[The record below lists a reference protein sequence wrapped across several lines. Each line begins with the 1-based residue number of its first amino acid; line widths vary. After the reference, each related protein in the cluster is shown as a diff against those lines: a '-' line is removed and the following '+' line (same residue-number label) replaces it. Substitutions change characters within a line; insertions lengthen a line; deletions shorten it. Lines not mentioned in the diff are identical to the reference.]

1 MDKEQKLQLKKI
13 VKNPAVSWI
22 FGVSGK
28 LKLGVLLLVLLNSA
42 ISISAVAFA
51 LVLREAIDG
60 AVSGN
65 KMVFLKFVIILGLI
79 MVGQIAARG
88 VIRFLDE
95 YVRSGMENVIKT
107 RLYETILSRK
117 YSAITAFHTGELL
130 NRITNDAVVV
140 ADGFVQIIPG
150 IIAMLVKL
158 AGAAAVLFVLDYRFS
173 VIFFAGGGLVL
184 IFTTLFRRVMKKLH
198 KDVQAADG
206 VLRSYLSENLGSLM
220 VLKTFGAERKSI
232 DTSKQ
237 YMDKHRFMRMKR
249 NKFSNICNVGFGL
262 VMNGG
267 YIFGLC
273 WCSFGILHGSITY
286 GTLSAVLQLVDQLWA
301 PLANMTGYLPKFYGM
316 LSSAERCMELETLE
330 EEHVESQFSR
340 DYCRELYKDMTSIE
354 CKNITFRYEDDIILE
369 NADISIGKGE
379 LITIMGNSGA
389 GKSTLLKLL
398 LAIYE
403 PEKGTLEIKTEKESY
418 ALTEKYRK
426 MFAYVPQGNFLMSGN
441 VTSAIASLDDTSA
454 DVDMDKVKA
463 VAHIAC
469 ADTFVEKL
477 EHGYDTLIGER
488 GMGISEGQ
496 AQRLA
501 IARALYTDAPVLLL
515 DEATSALD
523 EQIEKKV
530 LKNIRELTDKTVI
543 IVSHRKAVLEVC
555 DRCVVLEDKHFE
567 YWRVSYRAS
576 CKCCGWQAG
585 A

>member
-1 MDKEQKLQLKKI
+1 MDKEQKLQLNKI
-13 VKNPAVSWI
+13 VKNPAMSWI

-79 MVGQIAARG
+79 MLGQIAARG

-173 VIFFAGGGLVL
+173 IIFFAGGGLVL

-232 DTSKQ
+232 DTSKH

-249 NKFSNICNVGFGL
+249 NRFSNICNVGFGL

-340 DYCRELYKDMTSIE
+340 DYCRELYKDMTAIE

-567 YWRVSYRAS
+567 
-576 CKCCGWQAG
+576 
-585 A
+585 

>member
-1 MDKEQKLQLKKI
+1 MDKEQKLQLNKI
-13 VKNPAVSWI
+13 VKNPAMSWI

-95 YVRSGMENVIKT
+95 YVRSSMENVIKT

-340 DYCRELYKDMTSIE
+340 DYCRELYKDMTAIE

-441 VTSAIASLDDTSA
+441 VTSAIASLDDTNA

-567 YWRVSYRAS
+567 
-576 CKCCGWQAG
+576 
-585 A
+585 

>member
-13 VKNPAVSWI
+13 VKNPAMSWI

-117 YSAITAFHTGELL
+117 YSAITAYHTGELL

-340 DYCRELYKDMTSIE
+340 DYCRELYKDMTAIE

-441 VTSAIASLDDTSA
+441 VTSAIASLDDTNA

-567 YWRVSYRAS
+567 
-576 CKCCGWQAG
+576 
-585 A
+585 

>member
-13 VKNPAVSWI
+13 VKNPAMSWI

-232 DTSKQ
+232 DTSKH

-249 NKFSNICNVGFGL
+249 NRFSNICNVGFGL

-340 DYCRELYKDMTSIE
+340 DYCRELYKDMTAIE

-567 YWRVSYRAS
+567 
-576 CKCCGWQAG
+576 
-585 A
+585 

>member
-13 VKNPAVSWI
+13 VKNPAMSWI

-117 YSAITAFHTGELL
+117 YSAITAYHTGELL

-389 GKSTLLKLL
+389 GKSTILKLL

-567 YWRVSYRAS
+567 
-576 CKCCGWQAG
+576 
-585 A
+585 

>member
-13 VKNPAVSWI
+13 VKNPAMSWI

-79 MVGQIAARG
+79 MLGQIAARG

-173 VIFFAGGGLVL
+173 IIFFAGGGLVL

-340 DYCRELYKDMTSIE
+340 DYCRELYKDMTAIE

-441 VTSAIASLDDTSA
+441 VTSAIASLDDTNA

-477 EHGYDTLIGER
+477 EYGYDTLIGER

-567 YWRVSYRAS
+567 
-576 CKCCGWQAG
+576 
-585 A
+585 

>member
-13 VKNPAVSWI
+13 VKNPAMSWI

-79 MVGQIAARG
+79 MLGQIAARG

-173 VIFFAGGGLVL
+173 IIFFAGGGLVL

-249 NKFSNICNVGFGL
+249 NRFSNICNVGFGL

-340 DYCRELYKDMTSIE
+340 DYCRELYKDMTAIE

-389 GKSTLLKLL
+389 GKSTLLKML

-418 ALTEKYRK
+418 ALTERYRK

-567 YWRVSYRAS
+567 
-576 CKCCGWQAG
+576 
-585 A
+585 

>member
-1 MDKEQKLQLKKI
+1 MDKEQKLQLNKI
-13 VKNPAVSWI
+13 VKNPAMSWI

-117 YSAITAFHTGELL
+117 YSVITAFHTGELL

-262 VMNGG
+262 VTNGG

-340 DYCRELYKDMTSIE
+340 DYCRELYKDMTAIE

-418 ALTEKYRK
+418 ALTERYRK

-567 YWRVSYRAS
+567 
-576 CKCCGWQAG
+576 
-585 A
+585 

>member
-13 VKNPAVSWI
+13 VKNPAMSWI

-79 MVGQIAARG
+79 MLGQIAARG

-173 VIFFAGGGLVL
+173 IIFFAGGGLVL

-237 YMDKHRFMRMKR
+237 YMDKHRFMRMKK

-340 DYCRELYKDMTSIE
+340 DYCKELYKDMTAIE

-403 PEKGTLEIKTEKESY
+403 PEKGTLEVKTEKESY

-441 VTSAIASLDDTSA
+441 VTSAIASLDDTSV

-567 YWRVSYRAS
+567 
-576 CKCCGWQAG
+576 
-585 A
+585 

>member
-13 VKNPAVSWI
+13 VKNPAISWI

-51 LVLREAIDG
+51 LVLREAIDV

-79 MVGQIAARG
+79 MLGQIAARG

-173 VIFFAGGGLVL
+173 IIFFAGGGLVL

-249 NKFSNICNVGFGL
+249 NRFSNICNVGFGL

-340 DYCRELYKDMTSIE
+340 DYCRELYKDMTAIE

-418 ALTEKYRK
+418 ALTERYRK

-567 YWRVSYRAS
+567 
-576 CKCCGWQAG
+576 
-585 A
+585 

>member
-1 MDKEQKLQLKKI
+1 
-13 VKNPAVSWI
+13 
-22 FGVSGK
+22 
-28 LKLGVLLLVLLNSA
+28 
-42 ISISAVAFA
+42 
-51 LVLREAIDG
+51 
-60 AVSGN
+60 
-65 KMVFLKFVIILGLI
+65 
-79 MVGQIAARG
+79 
-88 VIRFLDE
+88 
-95 YVRSGMENVIKT
+95 
-107 RLYETILSRK
+107 
-117 YSAITAFHTGELL
+117 
-130 NRITNDAVVV
+130 
-140 ADGFVQIIPG
+140 
-150 IIAMLVKL
+150 
-158 AGAAAVLFVLDYRFS
+158 
-173 VIFFAGGGLVL
+173 
-184 IFTTLFRRVMKKLH
+184 MKKLH

-249 NKFSNICNVGFGL
+249 NRFSNICNVGFGL

-340 DYCRELYKDMTSIE
+340 DYCRELYKDMTAIE

-567 YWRVSYRAS
+567 
-576 CKCCGWQAG
+576 
-585 A
+585 

>member
-13 VKNPAVSWI
+13 VKNPAMSWI

-51 LVLREAIDG
+51 LVLREAIDV

-79 MVGQIAARG
+79 MLGQIAARG

-173 VIFFAGGGLVL
+173 IIFFAGGGLVL

-249 NKFSNICNVGFGL
+249 NRFSNICNVGFGL

-340 DYCRELYKDMTSIE
+340 DYCRELYKDMTAIE

-418 ALTEKYRK
+418 ALTERYRK

-567 YWRVSYRAS
+567 
-576 CKCCGWQAG
+576 
-585 A
+585 

>member
-13 VKNPAVSWI
+13 VKNPAMSWI

-79 MVGQIAARG
+79 MIGQIAARG

-158 AGAAAVLFVLDYRFS
+158 IGAAAVLFVLDYRFS

-340 DYCRELYKDMTSIE
+340 DYCRELYKYMTAIE

-403 PEKGTLEIKTEKESY
+403 PEKGTLEIKTDKESY

-441 VTSAIASLDDTSA
+441 VTSAIASLDDTNA

-567 YWRVSYRAS
+567 
-576 CKCCGWQAG
+576 
-585 A
+585 

>member
-13 VKNPAVSWI
+13 VKNPAMSWI

-42 ISISAVAFA
+42 ISISAVVFA

-79 MVGQIAARG
+79 MLGQIAARG

-117 YSAITAFHTGELL
+117 YSAITAYHTGELL

-249 NKFSNICNVGFGL
+249 NRFSNICNVGFGL

-340 DYCRELYKDMTSIE
+340 DYCRELYKDMTAIE

-426 MFAYVPQGNFLMSGN
+426 VFAYVPQGNFLMSGN

-567 YWRVSYRAS
+567 
-576 CKCCGWQAG
+576 
-585 A
+585 

>member
-13 VKNPAVSWI
+13 VKNPAMSWI

-117 YSAITAFHTGELL
+117 YSAITAYHTGELL

-249 NKFSNICNVGFGL
+249 NRFSNICNVGFGL

-340 DYCRELYKDMTSIE
+340 DYCRELYKDMTAIE
-354 CKNITFRYEDDIILE
+354 CKNITFGYEDDIILE

-567 YWRVSYRAS
+567 
-576 CKCCGWQAG
+576 
-585 A
+585 

>member
-13 VKNPAVSWI
+13 VKNPAMSWI

-65 KMVFLKFVIILGLI
+65 KMVFLKFIIILGLI

-150 IIAMLVKL
+150 IIAMLIKL
-158 AGAAAVLFVLDYRFS
+158 VGAAAVLFVLDYRFS

-220 VLKTFGAERKSI
+220 VLKSFGAERKSI

-340 DYCRELYKDMTSIE
+340 DYCRELYKDMTAIE

-403 PEKGTLEIKTEKESY
+403 PEKGTLEIKTDKESY
-418 ALTEKYRK
+418 ALTERYRK

-441 VTSAIASLDDTSA
+441 VTSAIASLDDTNA

-567 YWRVSYRAS
+567 
-576 CKCCGWQAG
+576 
-585 A
+585 

>member
-13 VKNPAVSWI
+13 VKNPAMSWI

-28 LKLGVLLLVLLNSA
+28 LKLGVLFLVLLNSA

-79 MVGQIAARG
+79 MIGQIVARG

-158 AGAAAVLFVLDYRFS
+158 VGAAAVLFVLDYRFS

-249 NKFSNICNVGFGL
+249 NRFSNICNVGFGL

-340 DYCRELYKDMTSIE
+340 DYCRELYKDMTAIE

-403 PEKGTLEIKTEKESY
+403 PEKGTLEIKTDKESY
-418 ALTEKYRK
+418 ALTERYRK

-441 VTSAIASLDDTSA
+441 VTSAIASLDDTNA
-454 DVDMDKVKA
+454 DVDMDKVRA

-567 YWRVSYRAS
+567 
-576 CKCCGWQAG
+576 
-585 A
+585 

>member
-1 MDKEQKLQLKKI
+1 MDKEQKLQLNKI
-13 VKNPAVSWI
+13 VKNPAMSWI

-79 MVGQIAARG
+79 MLGQIAARG

-173 VIFFAGGGLVL
+173 IIFFAGGGLVL

-249 NKFSNICNVGFGL
+249 NRFSNICNVGFGL

-340 DYCRELYKDMTSIE
+340 DYCRELYKDMTAIE

-379 LITIMGNSGA
+379 LITIMGNSGS

-567 YWRVSYRAS
+567 
-576 CKCCGWQAG
+576 
-585 A
+585 

>member
-13 VKNPAVSWI
+13 VKNPAMSWI

-117 YSAITAFHTGELL
+117 YSAITAYHTGELL

-173 VIFFAGGGLVL
+173 IIFFAGGGLVL

-340 DYCRELYKDMTSIE
+340 DYCRELYKDMTAIE

-441 VTSAIASLDDTSA
+441 VTSAIASLDDTNA

-567 YWRVSYRAS
+567 
-576 CKCCGWQAG
+576 
-585 A
+585 

>member
-13 VKNPAVSWI
+13 VKNPAMSWI

-95 YVRSGMENVIKT
+95 YVRSSMENVIKT

-117 YSAITAFHTGELL
+117 YSAITAYHTGELL

-232 DTSKQ
+232 DTSKH

-249 NKFSNICNVGFGL
+249 NRFSNICNVGFGL

-340 DYCRELYKDMTSIE
+340 DYCRELYKDMTAIE

-567 YWRVSYRAS
+567 
-576 CKCCGWQAG
+576 
-585 A
+585 

>member
-1 MDKEQKLQLKKI
+1 MDKEQKFQLKKI
-13 VKNPAVSWI
+13 VKNPAMSWI
-22 FGVSGK
+22 FGVSWK
-28 LKLGVLLLVLLNSA
+28 LKLGVLLLAILNAA

-158 AGAAAVLFVLDYRFS
+158 VGAAAVLFVLDYRFS

-184 IFTTLFRRVMKKLH
+184 VFTTLFRRVMKKLH

-249 NKFSNICNVGFGL
+249 NRFSNICNVGFGL

-340 DYCRELYKDMTSIE
+340 DYCRELYKDMTAIE

-441 VTSAIASLDDTSA
+441 VTSAIASLDDTNA

-567 YWRVSYRAS
+567 
-576 CKCCGWQAG
+576 
-585 A
+585 

>member
-13 VKNPAVSWI
+13 VKNPAMSWI

-79 MVGQIAARG
+79 MIGQIAARG

-158 AGAAAVLFVLDYRFS
+158 VGAAAVLFVLDYRFS

-340 DYCRELYKDMTSIE
+340 DYCRELYKDMTAIE

-403 PEKGTLEIKTEKESY
+403 PEKGTLEIKTDKESY

-441 VTSAIASLDDTSA
+441 VTSAIASLDDTNA

-567 YWRVSYRAS
+567 
-576 CKCCGWQAG
+576 
-585 A
+585 

>member
-1 MDKEQKLQLKKI
+1 MDKEQKLQLNKI
-13 VKNPAVSWI
+13 VKNPAMSWI

-79 MVGQIAARG
+79 MLGQIAARG

-140 ADGFVQIIPG
+140 ADGFVQIIPE

-173 VIFFAGGGLVL
+173 IIFFAGGGLVL

-249 NKFSNICNVGFGL
+249 NRFSNICNVGFGL

-340 DYCRELYKDMTSIE
+340 DYCRELYKDMTAIE

-523 EQIEKKV
+523 EQIEKNV

-567 YWRVSYRAS
+567 
-576 CKCCGWQAG
+576 
-585 A
+585 

>member
-1 MDKEQKLQLKKI
+1 MDKEQKLQLNKI
-13 VKNPAVSWI
+13 VKNPAMSWI

-340 DYCRELYKDMTSIE
+340 DYCRELYKDMTAIE

-567 YWRVSYRAS
+567 
-576 CKCCGWQAG
+576 
-585 A
+585 

>member
-13 VKNPAVSWI
+13 VKNPAMSWI

-117 YSAITAFHTGELL
+117 YSAITAYHTGELL

-340 DYCRELYKDMTSIE
+340 DYCRELYKDMTAIE

-441 VTSAIASLDDTSA
+441 VTSAIASLDDTNA

-501 IARALYTDAPVLLL
+501 IARVLYTDAPVLLL

-567 YWRVSYRAS
+567 
-576 CKCCGWQAG
+576 
-585 A
+585 

>member
-13 VKNPAVSWI
+13 VKNPAMSWI

-117 YSAITAFHTGELL
+117 YSAITAYHTGELL

-340 DYCRELYKDMTSIE
+340 DYCRELYKDMTVIE

-441 VTSAIASLDDTSA
+441 VTSAIASLDDTNA

-567 YWRVSYRAS
+567 
-576 CKCCGWQAG
+576 
-585 A
+585 

>member
-13 VKNPAVSWI
+13 VKNPAMSWI

-79 MVGQIAARG
+79 MLGQIAARG

-173 VIFFAGGGLVL
+173 IIFFAGGGLVL

-249 NKFSNICNVGFGL
+249 NRFSNICNVGFGL

-340 DYCRELYKDMTSIE
+340 DYCRELYKDMTAIE

-418 ALTEKYRK
+418 ALTERYRK

-501 IARALYTDAPVLLL
+501 IAMALYTDAPVLLL

-567 YWRVSYRAS
+567 
-576 CKCCGWQAG
+576 
-585 A
+585 

>member
-1 MDKEQKLQLKKI
+1 MDKEQKLQLKKM
-13 VKNPAVSWI
+13 VKNPAMSWI

-28 LKLGVLLLVLLNSA
+28 LKLGVMLLVLLNSA
-42 ISISAVAFA
+42 ISISAVVFA

-79 MVGQIAARG
+79 MIGQIAARG

-158 AGAAAVLFVLDYRFS
+158 VGAAAVLFVLDYRFS

-340 DYCRELYKDMTSIE
+340 DYCRELYKYMTAIE

-403 PEKGTLEIKTEKESY
+403 PEKGTLEIKTDKESY
-418 ALTEKYRK
+418 ALTERYRK

-441 VTSAIASLDDTSA
+441 VTSAIASLDDTNA

-567 YWRVSYRAS
+567 
-576 CKCCGWQAG
+576 
-585 A
+585 

>member
-13 VKNPAVSWI
+13 VKNPAMSWI

-117 YSAITAFHTGELL
+117 YSAITAYHTGELL

-340 DYCRELYKDMTSIE
+340 DYCRELYKDMTAIE

-379 LITIMGNSGA
+379 LITIMGNTGA

-441 VTSAIASLDDTSA
+441 VTSAIASLDDTNA

-567 YWRVSYRAS
+567 
-576 CKCCGWQAG
+576 
-585 A
+585 

>member
-1 MDKEQKLQLKKI
+1 MRLLQQMMVTIGIANISDCCVYYLAGSSNIVIKVLVFLSGSWLFLGNVMIGYIWAKFIMVHMNIPFSDIRRKI
-13 VKNPAVSWI
+13 YRTI
-22 FGVSGK
+22 G
-28 LKLGVLLLVLLNSA
+28 LIL
-42 ISISAVAFA
+42 
-51 LVLREAIDG
+51 
-60 AVSGN
+60 

-95 YVRSGMENVIKT
+95 YVRSGMENVIKI

-158 AGAAAVLFVLDYRFS
+158 VGAAAVLFVLDYRFS

-249 NKFSNICNVGFGL
+249 NRFSNICNVGFGL

-340 DYCRELYKDMTSIE
+340 DYCRELYKDMTAIE

-403 PEKGTLEIKTEKESY
+403 PEKGTLEIKTDKESY
-418 ALTEKYRK
+418 ALTERYRK

-441 VTSAIASLDDTSA
+441 VTSAIASLDDTNA

-567 YWRVSYRAS
+567 
-576 CKCCGWQAG
+576 
-585 A
+585 

>member
-13 VKNPAVSWI
+13 VKNPAMSWI

-28 LKLGVLLLVLLNSA
+28 LKLGVLLLAILNSA
-42 ISISAVAFA
+42 ISISAVTFA

-79 MVGQIAARG
+79 MIGQIAARG

-158 AGAAAVLFVLDYRFS
+158 VGAAAVLFVLDYRFS

-249 NKFSNICNVGFGL
+249 NRFSNICNVGFGL

-340 DYCRELYKDMTSIE
+340 DYCRELYKDMTAIE

-403 PEKGTLEIKTEKESY
+403 PEKGTLEIKTDKESY
-418 ALTEKYRK
+418 ALTERYRK

-441 VTSAIASLDDTSA
+441 VTSAIASLDDTNA

-567 YWRVSYRAS
+567 
-576 CKCCGWQAG
+576 
-585 A
+585 

>member
-1 MDKEQKLQLKKI
+1 MDKEQKLQLKKM
-13 VKNPAVSWI
+13 VKNPAMSWI

-158 AGAAAVLFVLDYRFS
+158 IGAAAVLFVLDYRFS

-316 LSSAERCMELETLE
+316 LSSAERCMELESLE
-330 EEHVESQFSR
+330 EEHVERQFSR
-340 DYCRELYKDMTSIE
+340 DYCRELYKDMTAIE

-403 PEKGTLEIKTEKESY
+403 PENGTLEIKTDKESY
-418 ALTEKYRK
+418 ALTERYRK

-441 VTSAIASLDDTSA
+441 VTSAIASLDDTNA

-567 YWRVSYRAS
+567 
-576 CKCCGWQAG
+576 
-585 A
+585 

>member
-13 VKNPAVSWI
+13 VKNPAMSWI

-79 MVGQIAARG
+79 MLGQIAARG

-117 YSAITAFHTGELL
+117 YSVITAFHTGELL

-249 NKFSNICNVGFGL
+249 NRFSNICNVGFGL

-340 DYCRELYKDMTSIE
+340 DYCRELYKDMTAIE

-369 NADISIGKGE
+369 NADIYIGKGE

-441 VTSAIASLDDTSA
+441 VTSAIASLDDTNA

-567 YWRVSYRAS
+567 
-576 CKCCGWQAG
+576 
-585 A
+585 

>member
-13 VKNPAVSWI
+13 VKNPAMSWI

-79 MVGQIAARG
+79 MIGQIAARG

-158 AGAAAVLFVLDYRFS
+158 VGAAAVLFVLDYRFS

-340 DYCRELYKDMTSIE
+340 DYCRELYKDMTAIE

-403 PEKGTLEIKTEKESY
+403 PEKGTLELKTDRESY
-418 ALTEKYRK
+418 ALTERYRK

-441 VTSAIASLDDTSA
+441 VTSAIASLDDTNA

-567 YWRVSYRAS
+567 
-576 CKCCGWQAG
+576 
-585 A
+585 

>member
-13 VKNPAVSWI
+13 VKNPAMSWI

-117 YSAITAFHTGELL
+117 YSAITAYHTGELL

-340 DYCRELYKDMTSIE
+340 DYCRELYKDMTAIE

-523 EQIEKKV
+523 EQIEKNV

-567 YWRVSYRAS
+567 
-576 CKCCGWQAG
+576 
-585 A
+585 

>member
-13 VKNPAVSWI
+13 VKNPAMSWI

-42 ISISAVAFA
+42 ISISAVGFA

-79 MVGQIAARG
+79 MLGQIAARG

-173 VIFFAGGGLVL
+173 IIFFAGGGLVL

-249 NKFSNICNVGFGL
+249 NRFSNICNVGFGL

-340 DYCRELYKDMTSIE
+340 DYCRELYKDMTAIE

-418 ALTEKYRK
+418 ALTERYRK

-567 YWRVSYRAS
+567 
-576 CKCCGWQAG
+576 
-585 A
+585 

>member
-1 MDKEQKLQLKKI
+1 MDKEQKLQLKKM
-13 VKNPAVSWI
+13 VKNPAMSWI

-79 MVGQIAARG
+79 MIGQIAARG

-158 AGAAAVLFVLDYRFS
+158 VGAAAVLFVLDYRFS

-340 DYCRELYKDMTSIE
+340 DYCRELYKDMTAIE

-403 PEKGTLEIKTEKESY
+403 PEKGTLELKTDKESY
-418 ALTEKYRK
+418 ALTERYRK

-441 VTSAIASLDDTSA
+441 VTSAIASLDDTNA

-567 YWRVSYRAS
+567 
-576 CKCCGWQAG
+576 
-585 A
+585 